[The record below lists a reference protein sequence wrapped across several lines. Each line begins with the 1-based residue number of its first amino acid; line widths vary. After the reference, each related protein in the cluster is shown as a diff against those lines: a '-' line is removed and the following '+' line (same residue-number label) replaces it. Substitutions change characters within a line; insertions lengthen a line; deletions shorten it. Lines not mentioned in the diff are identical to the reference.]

1 MPWIDQLISV
11 IGAAGCLGAYI
22 SLQRG
27 WLAQTSRTYSVLN
40 LVGSA
45 LLTYVAVVD
54 RRIGFIIL
62 EGVWALASIPGA
74 FARRRAT

>member
-22 SLQRG
+22 GLQRG
-27 WLAQTSRTYSVLN
+27 WLAQSSRTYSLMN
-40 LVGSA
+40 LIGSA

-54 RRIGFIIL
+54 RRIGFIIM
-62 EGVWALASIPGA
+62 EGAWVLASIPGA
-74 FARRRAT
+74 LARTRST